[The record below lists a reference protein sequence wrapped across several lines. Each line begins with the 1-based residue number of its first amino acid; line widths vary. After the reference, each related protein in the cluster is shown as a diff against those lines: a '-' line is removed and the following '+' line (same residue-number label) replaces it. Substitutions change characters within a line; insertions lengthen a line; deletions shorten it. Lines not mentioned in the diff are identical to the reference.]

1 MAAHLIH
8 LGQLGS
14 VGERERSQETHIFL
28 PLPLCN
34 KETRL
39 SATLFAPSDQVSPF
53 KTDWAEEANLKG
65 GENVEISLLSCSV
78 PSKTLSEDVLKSRNG
93 TFFCFLFLFGSL
105 LFPRQNCSHLSSCQ
119 WETKI
124 EEAPS
129 CPAPP
134 TPISL
139 SLQIGAPP
147 PQIACLLG
155 GFCVNS
161 KSLFSFPYPSL
172 LLLLSLGG
180 RRYGIHQQK
189 RM

>member
-139 SLQIGAPP
+139 SRSKLAPRRR
-147 PQIACLLG
+147 
-155 GFCVNS
+155 
-161 KSLFSFPYPSL
+161 KSLVCSVAFV
-172 LLLLSLGG
+172 
-180 RRYGIHQQK
+180 
-189 RM
+189 